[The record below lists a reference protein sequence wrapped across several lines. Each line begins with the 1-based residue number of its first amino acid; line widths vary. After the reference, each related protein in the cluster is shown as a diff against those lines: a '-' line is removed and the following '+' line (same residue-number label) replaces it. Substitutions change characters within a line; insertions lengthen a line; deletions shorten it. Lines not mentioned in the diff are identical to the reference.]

1 MEWEWETEE
10 VYARDAGRMKLLL
23 TEAGK
28 SRLVHWGRP
37 AFKFEISPGHLSDSI
52 RK

>member
-1 MEWEWETEE
+1 MGWGWETEE

-28 SRLVHWGRP
+28 SVDWFIGGDR
-37 AFKFEISPGHLSDSI
+37 HLSLKYPLDI
-52 RK
+52 YQTA